1 MAKEMTIAWKW
12 IKRLDENSSPSA
24 ATKATDAAVAVV
36 EERGNYVYIF
46 KDGSAVYEKRRGDW
60 YPAGE
65 YVQCSECEE
74 WREAEEFDGLDD
86 KCATCIQQDEDNE
99 AATAILK
106 SAILN

>member
-46 KDGSAVYEKRRGDW
+46 KDGSSIYEKRRGDW
-60 YPAGE
+60 YPAGD
-65 YVQCSECEE
+65 YVQCPECEE
-74 WREAEEFDGLDD
+74 YFNQDNATSGDILCDQCVEARADAVEEAEEVSD
-86 KCATCIQQDEDNE
+86 
-99 AATAILK
+99 
-106 SAILN
+106 